1 MGKLSKHFSQSEFEC
16 KCRCSCEVV
25 VSSDLLELLE
35 GMRVSLGEG
44 ILVTSGARCRKHNT
58 AVGGS
63 PNSWHI
69 PRNHTL
75 YAADIT
81 FWDSGR
87 RGKMDM
93 LELYVLADRWHA
105 SGLGLYSGRIHVD
118 QRPAKT
124 LHPKRARWVDTSWK
138 WNNGS

>member
-63 PNSWHI
+63 SNSWHI

-75 YAADIT
+75 YASDIT
-81 FWDSGR
+81 FWNPGR

-105 SGLGLYSGRIHVD
+105 AGLGLYNGRIHVD
-118 QRPAKT
+118 QRPSKT
-124 LHPKRARWVDTSWK
+124 LHPKRARWIDTSWK
-138 WNNGS
+138 WDNGS